1 MKQVLS
7 TLVVLSL
14 ALSLAACSGQPA
26 RPSKGGNTVIS
37 SAHNVQIE
45 GGVLK
50 ILSDDE
56 RNVLYLYVR
65 PEKIDHWVVA
75 GGGGG
80 KQTEPW
86 LFKSSI
92 VWAQGDEHGWHSN
105 DAPKM
110 TFNFEL
116 DSRDMKLTTDKGTYA
131 VRGGDLVVISLD
143 EDWYPGNVNSGV
155 DALRQFDLPQ
165 EETQRLVS
173 KVRQHYTGP

>member
-1 MKQVLS
+1 MNYVLS
-7 TLVVLSL
+7 SLVVLNLVFSL
-14 ALSLAACSGQPA
+14 VACSGQPA

-37 SAHNVQIE
+37 SAHNIQIE

-56 RNVLYLYVR
+56 RNILYLYVR
-65 PEKIDHWVVA
+65 PEKIDRWVIA

-80 KQTEPW
+80 KQAEPW
-86 LFKSSI
+86 LFRSSI
-92 VWAQGDEHGWHSN
+92 VWAQGDENGWHSN

-131 VRGGDLVVISLD
+131 VRSGDFVVITLD
-143 EDWYPGNVNSGV
+143 EDWYPCTINSGV
-155 DALRQFDLPQ
+155 NSLRQFDLPDADR
-165 EETQRLVS
+165 QRLVK
-173 KVRQHYTGP
+173 KVRQHYPGP